1 MWRPSPRVD
10 FRPKTA
16 VGSWHSTGPR
26 AIQKQPALR
35 ASTHN
40 AAYSKQKVKEL
51 ENRSSSDDTDA
62 GACWSDHERVP
73 GTKPGEK
80 GSCRPK
86 KKKEKE
92 ESAEKKG

>member
-1 MWRPSPRVD
+1 MWRPSPRVE
-10 FRPKTA
+10 FRPRTA
-16 VGSWHSTGPR
+16 VSSWHAAGPR
-26 AIQKQPALR
+26 AIQKPALR

-40 AAYSKQKVKEL
+40 AAYSKEKVKQL
-51 ENRSSSDDTDA
+51 EDRETSDDTDA

-86 KKKEKE
+86 KKKTE
-92 ESAEKKG
+92 EMAEKKG